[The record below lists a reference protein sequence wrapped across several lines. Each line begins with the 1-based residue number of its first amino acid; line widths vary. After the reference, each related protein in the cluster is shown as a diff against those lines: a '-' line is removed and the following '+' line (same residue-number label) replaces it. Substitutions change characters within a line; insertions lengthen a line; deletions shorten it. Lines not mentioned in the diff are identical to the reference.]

1 MRGGW
6 GQGRSPRGSL
16 EIRRVPLQI
25 SFHRFFFPAVNFSRD
40 YADVTGKNNI
50 YGRNFSFNYDENNVL
65 VIFFYAGVFIHKYCG
80 VKEREGEGDGE
91 INESL
96 FKCSGLCG
104 NEKREINA

>member
-1 MRGGW
+1 M
-6 GQGRSPRGSL
+6 
-16 EIRRVPLQI
+16 
-25 SFHRFFFPAVNFSRD
+25 NFSRD

-65 VIFFYAGVFIHKYCG
+65 VIFFYAGVFIHKYRG

>member
-1 MRGGW
+1 MGAGKISKGFVRDKKSSLANKF
-6 GQGRSPRGSL
+6 SP
-16 EIRRVPLQI
+16 
-25 SFHRFFFPAVNFSRD
+25 FFFPAVNFSRD

-65 VIFFYAGVFIHKYCG
+65 VIFFYAGVFIHKYRG